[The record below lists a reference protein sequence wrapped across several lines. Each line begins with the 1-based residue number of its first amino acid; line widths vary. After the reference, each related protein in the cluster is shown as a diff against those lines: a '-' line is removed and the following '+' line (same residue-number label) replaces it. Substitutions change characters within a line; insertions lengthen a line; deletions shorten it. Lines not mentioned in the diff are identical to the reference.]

1 MSKKEARPRAVA
13 ARGNGQDVAVGAV
26 DKEHSTDELLRNV
39 RRVELFFG
47 ENPSLL
53 AELDAYVERHIA
65 SGRKFAIQEVVER
78 WRWYRPVVS
87 DGTDLRINNSWCP
100 IMSRLLVER
109 HPQAAELIEM
119 RASAYDAIFSG
130 RASRATV

>member
-39 RRVELFFG
+39 RRVELFFD

-65 SGRKFAIQEVVER
+65 HGRKFAIQEVVER
-78 WRWYRPVVS
+78 WRWYRPV
-87 DGTDLRINNSWCP
+87 LRRYLCGKGEPCHGLGSCCHRRSCYRMP
-100 IMSRLLVER
+100 TL
-109 HPQAAELIEM
+109 P
-119 RASAYDAIFSG
+119 
-130 RASRATV
+130 